1 MKTTKGSRP
10 TDVSDELRKAKRLE
24 PNRKSGKERHA
35 LYGSLPDDEEDEA
48 DAYLR
53 SRNRSASALD
63 YLDDSPEGEG
73 EEREDGEYDESED
86 GEYDE
91 GEDDNFAEDEDAE
104 ADDDLEE
111 EDAGGEPGGFDEDEG
126 AGDKD
131 EQGAP
136 GEA

>member
-63 YLDDSPEGEG
+63 YLDEGEG
-73 EEREDGEYDESED
+73 EEEYDDEYDGPDED
-86 GEYDE
+86 EEDEEYDDPDE
-91 GEDDNFAEDEDAE
+91 GEGDDER
-104 ADDDLEE
+104 EE
-111 EDAGGEPGGFDEDEG
+111 EIDEG
-126 AGDKD
+126 AD
-131 EQGAP
+131 E
-136 GEA
+136 